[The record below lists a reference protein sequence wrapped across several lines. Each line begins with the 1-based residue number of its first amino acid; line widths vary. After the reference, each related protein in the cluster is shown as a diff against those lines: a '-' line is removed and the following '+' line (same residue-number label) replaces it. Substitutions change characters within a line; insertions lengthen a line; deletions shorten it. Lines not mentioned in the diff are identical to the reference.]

1 MDDTH
6 SAPTHPLLMKP
17 PVPYLSYPPGLGVN
31 LADLTFDELAPSQKK
46 EGGDW
51 ASVINPEIPLAWDI
65 DGVHDLRH
73 DGAVY
78 CIQFSHDGKYI
89 ATGGDNG
96 VARIFDVSS
105 GIEVAT
111 MDDEEKDRFG
121 RIQASFFG
129 VSLME
134 MGIRIARWICHP
146 MAASSRF
153 LKRTKVSVWNI
164 GQLPDVEPQYTLLAT
179 NDVYKVAISPN
190 TEHIAARCTNGSIC
204 VWSAKTGL
212 TKELLEFEGH
222 DDTVLSI
229 SFAPDG
235 QHLTSSSMDGTA
247 KMWNIGSAAKI

>member
-1 MDDTH
+1 
-6 SAPTHPLLMKP
+6 
-17 PVPYLSYPPGLGVN
+17 
-31 LADLTFDELAPSQKK
+31 
-46 EGGDW
+46 
-51 ASVINPEIPLAWDI
+51 
-65 DGVHDLRH
+65 
-73 DGAVY
+73 
-78 CIQFSHDGKYI
+78 
-89 ATGGDNG
+89 
-96 VARIFDVSS
+96 
-105 GIEVAT
+105 
-111 MDDEEKDRFG
+111 MDDEEKDRYNACVTSVRFSTG
-121 RIQASFFG
+121 NEFLITAHFDGYLRASFFG

-134 MGIRIARWICHP
+134 MGIRVARWICHP

-164 GQLPDVEPQYTLLAT
+164 GQLPDAEPQYTLLAT

-212 TKELLEFEGH
+212 TKELLELEGH

-235 QHLTSSSMDGTA
+235 QHLISSSMDGTA